1 MTENRRR
8 ALAESYFEVGE
19 TEEAEELFQSWR
31 AADPR
36 WGFGWIG
43 WAACHGFRAD
53 RSKNYGRA
61 EELLRRGFST
71 PGVRDRDAIAERLQ
85 IVCQE
90 TGRRR
95 EARELGSRPG
105 G

>member
-1 MTENRRR
+1 
-8 ALAESYFEVGE
+8 VGE
-19 TEEAEELFQSWR
+19 TEEAEELFQSWL

-36 WGFGWIG
+36 WRLRLDWLGGLPRV
-43 WAACHGFRAD
+43 RAD
-53 RSKNYGRA
+53 RPKNYGRA

-71 PGVRDRDAIAERLQ
+71 PGVRDRDAIAGRLQ

-90 TGRRR
+90 QDAA
-95 EARELGSRPG
+95 ARPKNSGSRPG